1 MAAQLHF
8 IVANI
13 EYSRWMEH
21 INEWKKKIA
30 NDTEYQQK
38 KNMKHVLRSL
48 DKIKCDLYSVW
59 GDNCSGYFCEER
71 NCDCEECTRDDFEWS
86 CGYTFAYYYFD
97 HFEDGRQE
105 MEEVMGWGYDT
116 EEFGTS

>member
-8 IVANI
+8 VVANI
-13 EYSRWMEH
+13 EYSRWTEH

-48 DKIKCDLYSVW
+48 DKIKISLSDCW
-59 GDNCSGYFCEER
+59 AGGHNGYFCEEY
-71 NCDCEECTRDDFEWS
+71 NCDCECCTRNDFEWS
-86 CGYTFAYYYFD
+86 CGYAFADYYFC

-105 MEEVMGWGYDT
+105 TEEMGWGYDT
-116 EEFGTS
+116 EEFGTL